1 MSHESAPH
9 GPAPHGSGPHDPI
22 DDRISSQLTIA
33 QFVVTTV
40 VIGCVAVLAYIAGL
54 HSGGGGHAGKE
65 PGAAAVHVDVSSLMA
80 STPELVAKGK
90 SLFGVN
96 CASCHGDTGHGDGPA
111 AAALNPKPRN
121 FTESYWRYGGGLARV
136 VRTITEG
143 SPGTAMSAFPS
154 IPIEDR
160 IAIAHYVRSLGPSP
174 QEDKAEDVAWL
185 NPTPAA
191 GGTTSGGGA
200 VAGGAPAP
208 TGPVIP
214 IADAMK
220 ALAVAEPAAGVAL
233 AAVTGEPG
241 ADIYAARCASCH
253 GVSGEGGIRTRMLG
267 SAPYAYVTTRSLG
280 QPRGDWASNASGFE
294 RLVLHGLPGFVMPA
308 NGDLSRAELRDL
320 YNYTQTLRARQEA
333 GARSGS

>member
-9 GPAPHGSGPHDPI
+9 GPATHGPGSHDPI
-22 DDRISSQLTIA
+22 DDPISSQLAVA
-33 QFVVTTV
+33 QFLVTTV
-40 VIGCVAVLAYIAGL
+40 VIGCVAALAYVAGL
-54 HSGGGGHAGKE
+54 RSGGGGHGGQKPE
-65 PGAAAVHVDVSSLMA
+65 AAAAHVDVSALMT
-80 STPELVAKGK
+80 STPELIAKGK
-90 SLFGVN
+90 NLFGVN
-96 CASCHGDTGHGDGPA
+96 CASCHGTSGHGDGPA

-143 SPGTAMSAFPS
+143 SPGTAMSAFPG

-160 IAIAHYVRSLGPSP
+160 IAIAHFVRSLGPKLLDDKP
-174 QEDKAEDVAWL
+174 EDLAWL
-185 NPTPAA
+185 NPAPAA
-191 GGTTSGGGA
+191 GGAAAGAA
-200 VAGGAPAP
+200 VAGGAAAP

-241 ADIYAARCASCH
+241 ADVYAARCASCH

-280 QPRGDWASNASGFE
+280 QPRGDWASNGAGFE
-294 RLVLHGLPGFVMPA
+294 KLVLEGLPGFVMPA
-308 NGDLSRAELRDL
+308 NGDLSRAEIRDL
-320 YNYTQTLRARQEA
+320 YNYTQQLRARQEA